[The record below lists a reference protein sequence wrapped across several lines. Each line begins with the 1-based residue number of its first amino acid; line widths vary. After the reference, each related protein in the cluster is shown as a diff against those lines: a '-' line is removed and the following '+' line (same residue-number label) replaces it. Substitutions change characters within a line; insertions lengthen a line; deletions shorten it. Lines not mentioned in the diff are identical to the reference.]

1 VLRYIQ
7 KVTEKDSYWWVECA
21 GCSGCWQVPFFA
33 EERLAASWVDLVRAP
48 LRPFGPRS

>member
-1 VLRYIQ
+1 MASCTSPPQRVRARYIR

-33 EERLAASWVDLVRAP
+33 EESV
-48 LRPFGPRS
+48 G